1 MPKTQKQQ
9 LGVKGEEAA
18 AEFLKSKGH
27 LIAAR
32 NFRFQ
37 KSELD
42 IISLIDDVLVIS
54 EVKSFQKM
62 PLGAAE
68 YRVDKRKQRQI
79 ILGAYGFLS
88 ENPEFENRAV
98 RFDVIVVNFSEYP
111 AQVIQHEGAFWDEQ
125 GW

>member
-37 KSELD
+37 NSELD

-98 RFDVIVVNFSEYP
+98 RFDVIVVNFAEYP

>member
-9 LGVKGEEAA
+9 LGVRGEDAA

-27 LIAAR
+27 LIADR

-54 EVKSFQKM
+54 EVKSYQKP

-68 YRVDKRKQRQI
+68 YRVDKKKQRQI
-79 ILGAYGFLS
+79 ILGAYGFLA
-88 ENPEFENRAV
+88 ENSQFENTAV

-111 AQVIQHEGAFWDEQ
+111 ARIIQHEGAFWDEE